1 MNVKRSSVL
10 TMSTLVV
17 AALASLSVGSY
28 AASPAASMNAAASGD
43 IVQEAI
49 AAVEAATGPTD
60 QWYGP
65 TTAPAPQPGKSI
77 VCVNYYAQD
86 VVGVAWCKGVAE
98 AAATLGWKETTI
110 DTVGTPDSWRS
121 GMQQAI
127 ALNPDGIVISLDG
140 NSVSGLLEEAA
151 AAGIKVVGIHSS
163 GTPGPHPELNLF
175 TNLSYDPTAQAK
187 LAAQSAIADSN
198 GTAQMIEVTDDQ
210 YAIAKTKAS
219 TAKAV
224 IEACPGCK
232 HLEYVSTPA
241 GQANQNMP
249 GLFTSWI
256 TKYPDMFYVFS
267 VSDAGFLDPGIPAL
281 RSGGVPT
288 SGRIALIGSDGS
300 PSAYQRIQSGEYQI
314 ATIPEPAN
322 LQGWQAVDELNRA
335 FNDAEPSGTVWPLHI
350 ITKDNFATSIVDGV
364 YVPQVD
370 YRSEYTKLW
379 GVGQ

>member
-1 MNVKRSSVL
+1 MRSQRSGVIVAL
-10 TMSTLVV
+10 TLAAT
-17 AALASLSVGSY
+17 ALASAGAV
-28 AASPAASMNAAASGD
+28 ASDPSPGASAAASGD
-43 IVQEAI
+43 VVQEAI
-49 AAVEAATGPTD
+49 AAVQAATGPTD

-65 TTAPAPQPGKSI
+65 TSGPTPQAGKSV

-86 VVGVAWCKGVAE
+86 VVGVAWCDGVEE
-98 AAATLGWKETTI
+98 AAAAIGWTETTI

-140 NSVSGLLEEAA
+140 NSVSGLLQEAA
-151 AAGIKVVGIHSS
+151 DAGITVIGIHSS

-175 TNLSYDPTAQAK
+175 TNLSYDPAAQAK

-198 GTAQMIEVTDDQ
+198 GTAQMIEITDDE
-210 YAIAKTKAS
+210 YAIAKTKAT
-219 TAKAV
+219 TAMNT
-224 IEACPGCK
+224 IEACPTCK
-232 HLEYVSTPA
+232 NLEYVSTPV

-256 TKYPDMFYVFS
+256 TKYPDPFYVFS

-281 RSGGVPT
+281 RTGGVPT
-288 SGRIALIGSDGS
+288 TGRIALIGSDGS

-314 ATIPEPAN
+314 ATIPEPAG

-335 FNDAEPSGTVWPLHI
+335 FNGMEPSGTVWPLHI
-350 ITKDNFATSIVDGV
+350 ITTDNFATSIVDGV

-370 YRSEYTKLW
+370 YASEYAKLW
-379 GVGQ
+379 GIQQ